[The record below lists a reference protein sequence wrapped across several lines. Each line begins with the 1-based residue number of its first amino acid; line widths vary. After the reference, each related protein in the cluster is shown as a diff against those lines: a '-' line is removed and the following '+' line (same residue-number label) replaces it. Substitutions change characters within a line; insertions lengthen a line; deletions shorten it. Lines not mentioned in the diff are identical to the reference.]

1 MIYNGEEVGNK
12 VPQLGW
18 WNPPIDWHNPDA
30 ARYRETYRTLIGIR
44 ANYPALRRGSL
55 IAITSSDDRV
65 AALARVLEGEQTI
78 LSVINFSDATLETR
92 VNLSGRA
99 LEVTK
104 GSSVSNLFENV
115 LFAVANPGAFTLML
129 KPCQSRIFL
138 VLPGSEGAHERP
150 LPFTAARSGP
160 MIPARGTNLDAPPF
174 FGRMAVVKAIHL
186 SVLAATYGLALA
198 FFPAI
203 SAGLSTHAYFSATYL
218 GCIAASAVLSV
229 LALLSR
235 PSMLLYVILA
245 VRVYLLVVLGYSIG
259 AFLSARLVLGIG
271 LMTEIGVLVDFPYAL
286 VTAGLAAA
294 ALALAQAL
302 PAILGSSALVEV
314 PPHPTFDQLVAYCF
328 VLAAFAVAASLLAR
342 LAARRKE
349 QAELIRIQ
357 EGNLDTLAEL
367 NLSLQGYARTVDEES
382 SERERNRISRE
393 IHDISGYIF
402 TNLVALMDAAGS
414 MPRSDQAGLTDLLIT
429 ARKTAQEGL
438 RETRLAL
445 HKLRDEQR
453 RELNTPRA
461 IFKIVSIFRKITGL
475 EVMLSLGNLP
485 NYVGTALNLAL
496 YRTVQEALTNAV
508 RHGNATKVRIIF
520 WVEGEELRL
529 TITDNGRGAFEVV
542 KGIGLSGMEERIGA
556 LGGTVRVGRAPEGGF
571 SLAVQVPLKTAPGS
585 G

>member
-1 MIYNGEEVGNK
+1 
-12 VPQLGW
+12 
-18 WNPPIDWHNPDA
+18 
-30 ARYRETYRTLIGIR
+30 
-44 ANYPALRRGSL
+44 
-55 IAITSSDDRV
+55 
-65 AALARVLEGEQTI
+65 
-78 LSVINFSDATLETR
+78 
-92 VNLSGRA
+92 
-99 LEVTK
+99 
-104 GSSVSNLFENV
+104 
-115 LFAVANPGAFTLML
+115 
-129 KPCQSRIFL
+129 
-138 VLPGSEGAHERP
+138 
-150 LPFTAARSGP
+150 

-174 FGRMAVVKAIHL
+174 FGRIAVAKVIHL
-186 SVLAATYGLALA
+186 SVLVATYGLALA

-203 SAGLSTHAYFSATYL
+203 SFGLTTRAYFSATYL
-218 GCIAASAVLSV
+218 GSIAASALLSV

-235 PSMLLYVILA
+235 PGMRLYAIL
-245 VRVYLLVVLGYSIG
+245 VLRVYLLIVLGYSIE

-271 LMTEIGVLVDFPYAL
+271 LMTEIGVLIDFPSAL
-286 VTAGLAAA
+286 VVAGAAVA

-302 PAILGSSALVEV
+302 PAILGSSALVDP
-314 PPHPTFDQLVAYCF
+314 PPHPTPDQLAAYCF

-342 LAARRKE
+342 MAVRHQEQVDLA
-349 QAELIRIQ
+349 RIQ

-367 NLSLQGYARTVDEES
+367 NLNLQGYARTVDEES

-402 TNLVALMDAAGS
+402 TNLIALMDAAGS
-414 MPRSDQAGLTDLLIT
+414 MPRNDQAGLTDLLIT

-445 HKLRDEQR
+445 HKLRAEQR

-461 IFKIVSIFRKITGL
+461 IHKIVSIFRKITGL
-475 EVMLSLGNLP
+475 EVMLSLANLP
-485 NYVGTALNLAL
+485 NYLRPELNLAL

-508 RHGNATKVRIIF
+508 RHGKATKIRVIF

-542 KGIGLSGMEERIGA
+542 KGIGLSGMEERIGG

-571 SLAVQVPLKTAPGS
+571 SLAVQVPLKTAAGS

>member
-1 MIYNGEEVGNK
+1 M
-12 VPQLGW
+12 
-18 WNPPIDWHNPDA
+18 
-30 ARYRETYRTLIGIR
+30 
-44 ANYPALRRGSL
+44 S
-55 IAITSSDDRV
+55 
-65 AALARVLEGEQTI
+65 
-78 LSVINFSDATLETR
+78 
-92 VNLSGRA
+92 
-99 LEVTK
+99 
-104 GSSVSNLFENV
+104 
-115 LFAVANPGAFTLML
+115 
-129 KPCQSRIFL
+129 
-138 VLPGSEGAHERP
+138 
-150 LPFTAARSGP
+150 
-160 MIPARGTNLDAPPF
+160 ARGTNLDTPPF
-174 FGRMAVVKAIHL
+174 SGRMAVVNVIHL
-186 SVLAATYGLALA
+186 SVLVATYGLALA
-198 FFPAI
+198 FYPTV
-203 SAGLSTHAYFSATYL
+203 SPGLDTPPFFSATYF

-229 LALLSR
+229 LALMFR
-235 PSMLLYVILA
+235 RGMGLYVVVALRI
-245 VRVYLLVVLGYSIG
+245 YLLVVLGYSIE
-259 AFLSARLVLGIG
+259 AFLSVRLVLGIG
-271 LMTEIGVLVDFPYAL
+271 LMTEIGVLVDFPWAL
-286 VTAGLAAA
+286 VAAGLAVA
-294 ALALAQAL
+294 ALALAQAV
-302 PAILGSSALVEV
+302 PFILGSSVLVEV
-314 PPHPTFDQLVAYCF
+314 PPRPTLDQLATYCF
-328 VLAAFAVAASLLAR
+328 VLAAFAVTASLLAR
-342 LAARRKE
+342 MAGRRKE
-349 QAELIRIQ
+349 QAELIRLQ

-445 HKLRDEQR
+445 HKLRDGER

-485 NYVGTALNLAL
+485 NFVGTALNLAL

-508 RHGNATKVRIIF
+508 RHGKATKVRIIF

-571 SLAVQVPLKTAPGS
+571 SLAVQVPLKPGPGS